1 MRQISFRLW
10 LVAALSG
17 LLQVVPFPIVGPVP
31 HWRSALVFFVLVP
44 LLAVLLDCDREGRAL
59 NWRQTAALGYVS
71 GAVWYLGTCYWIFPT
86 MYTYGALGWPVAL
99 GITVLFS
106 LYLGL
111 YHALFGLLIGL
122 VRGSRVRAAGAV
134 VVAPFLWVAVE
145 LARAR
150 ITGFPWDQLGMA
162 AINNF
167 LLTQLAPFTGCYG
180 LSFIIVLVN
189 AQIAGFFVFRNRG
202 VRVQSAAMGLMLAFF
217 IVLGGWHVHR
227 FMPLAANPQETATL
241 VQEDLDVGAQ
251 LDGLSLAPHLKTVDE
266 MYTEFERLSLHPSD
280 PFIARRAARLVGP
293 TQLIVW
299 PESPAPFEVEDPRFR
314 QELSTL
320 ARTAQVPVIV
330 GATAVVTDATRQRG
344 YRLYNSAD
352 FFNADG
358 TNAGRYDKIHLVP
371 WGEYVP
377 FKQIFFFTGN
387 LTQGVGDFDAG
398 TTRNLFRANG
408 HNYGTFICYESIFAN
423 EVRQFALNGAE
434 VLVNVSDD
442 GWYGDSSAP
451 WQHLD
456 MVRMR
461 AIENHRW
468 VLRATNTGV
477 TTAID
482 PYGRVRERAQ
492 RHARTAITVGFN
504 YESEITFYTRY
515 GDIFA
520 WMCVWITLL
529 LAIFAMLKIY
539 QPPDSVEP
547 TAESVWRAKSS
558 GVRPATAND
567 PAKR

>member
-1 MRQISFRLW
+1 MRKISFRLW
-10 LVAALSG
+10 LMAALSG
-17 LLQVVPFPIVGPVP
+17 ALQVVPFPIAGPVP
-31 HWRSALVFFVLVP
+31 HWRSALVFVVLVP
-44 LLAVLLDCDREGRAL
+44 LLAVLLDCDREGRPL

-71 GAVWYLGTCYWIFPT
+71 GVIWYLGGCYWIYPT
-86 MYTYGALGWPVAL
+86 MYTYGGLAAPVAL
-99 GITVLFS
+99 GILVLFS

-150 ITGFPWDQLGMA
+150 ITNFPWDQLGMA
-162 AINNF
+162 AVNNF

-180 LSFIIVLVN
+180 LSFVIVLVN

-202 VRVQSAAMGLMLAFF
+202 VRIQSAASGVLLAVF
-217 IVLGGWHVHR
+217 IVLGGWHIHR
-227 FMPLAANPQETATL
+227 FMPYVANPQQTATL
-241 VQEDLDVGAQ
+241 LQEDLRVGQQA
-251 LDGLSLAPHLKTVDE
+251 DGLSLATDFKTTDA
-266 MYTEFERLSLHPSD
+266 MYAEFERLSLQPAD
-280 PFIARRAARLVGP
+280 PFLARRAAGLVGP
-293 TQLIVW
+293 TRLIVW
-299 PESPAPFEVEDPRFR
+299 PESPAPFETNDPRF
-314 QELSTL
+314 QYELSTL
-320 ARTAQVPVIV
+320 ARTAQVPVIAGSIGV
-330 GATAVVTDATRQRG
+330 VRDATAQRG
-344 YRLYNSAD
+344 YRLYNSAS

-358 TNAGRYDKIHLVP
+358 TSAGRYDKIHLVP

-377 FKQIFFFTGN
+377 FKEFFFFTGN
-387 LTQGVGDFDAG
+387 LTQAVGDFDRG
-398 TTRNLFRANG
+398 SERKIFQSGG
-408 HNYGTFICYESIFAN
+408 HSYGTFICYESVFSN

-434 VLVNVSDD
+434 VLVNISND

-468 VLRATNTGV
+468 ILRATNTGV

-492 RHARTAITVGFN
+492 RHARAAIMVGFN

-520 WMCVWITLL
+520 WTCVWITLL
-529 LAIFAMLKIY
+529 LAVFAMLKIY

-547 TAESVWRAKSS
+547 STESVWRAKSS
-558 GVRPATAND
+558 GVRPAAKND
-567 PAKR
+567 KS